1 MKKIINKILL
11 SVLVLCE
18 LFNTTTVYALTKD
31 ETVYAKLKENGEI
44 NSVSISEHLYN
55 FSEINVIRN
64 LILSFIFFS
73 LFSSIFN
80 NLLFSISSLYL
91 L

>member
-44 NSVSISEHLYN
+44 DSVSISEHLYN
-55 FSEINVIRN
+55 YKDLPHPYIP
-64 LILSFIFFS
+64 
-73 LFSSIFN
+73 
-80 NLLFSISSLYL
+80 LLNIYHYFL
-91 L
+91 